1 MTMTMMKTETTSSE
15 QAFNGAQFSLV
26 ERCFWEAEVAR
37 SNRVAPTLIH
47 TTTMDDIP
55 FYTVEHWQEN
65 WEELMDRVEKG
76 ETLGIIN
83 EDGNKAVMVPADDEL
98 IRLYTDH
105 EEGS

>member
-1 MTMTMMKTETTSSE
+1 
-15 QAFNGAQFSLV
+15 
-26 ERCFWEAEVAR
+26 
-37 SNRVAPTLIH
+37 
-47 TTTMDDIP
+47 MDDIP

-65 WEELMDRVEKG
+65 WEELMDRVENG
-76 ETLGIIN
+76 ETLGVIN